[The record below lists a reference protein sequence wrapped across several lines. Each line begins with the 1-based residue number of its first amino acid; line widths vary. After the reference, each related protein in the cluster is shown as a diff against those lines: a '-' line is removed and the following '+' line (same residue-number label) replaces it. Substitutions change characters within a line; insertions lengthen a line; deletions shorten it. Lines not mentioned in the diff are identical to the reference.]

1 MLNKH
6 HLEDLFAGVEDLHI
20 SKGSEIA
27 FIKQLKKKGY
37 FIWDQFKI
45 LLKNHLGRN
54 KLGDLDGA
62 HITKLIM
69 KSEQIIIPSFSK
81 KVIDPLKKTLTSI
94 FNHFK
99 IISWIAKQPK
109 KVHEYK
115 GILLL
120 LSLEC
125 FLLGEDTLL
134 LPKELHVINLY
145 LYTMIKEY
153 PIFMFDKGCLE
164 LYSCQVLEGILS
176 KIKIHHRSTC

>member
-62 HITKLIM
+62 HITELIM
-69 KSEQIIIPSFSK
+69 KFEQIIIPSFSK
-81 KVIDPLKKTLTSI
+81 KGDRSSQTN
-94 FNHFK
+94 FNLHFQ
-99 IISWIAKQPK
+99 SLQNNFSPSNQ
-109 KVHEYK
+109 K
-115 GILLL
+115 GTRIQRN
-120 LSLEC
+120 SASS
-125 FLLGEDTLL
+125 FIG
-134 LPKELHVINLY
+134 
-145 LYTMIKEY
+145 
-153 PIFMFDKGCLE
+153 MF
-164 LYSCQVLEGILS
+164 SS
-176 KIKIHHRSTC
+176 R